1 MVHENRCTLI
11 NPRRACAARVT
22 VVGFSVCPLVANSLQ
37 ERLFVFKPL
46 SHTLR
51 ATKVKTFVGFSLKPL
66 RCRDTALARCTATRA
81 VGHLLRGKRACAY
94 LTTPVRSSLR
104 RREQQYKAVY
114 ENLCTQVKVI
124 NTTPSY
130 KAKLDCLTTA
140 LCKNADFL
148 RNELFLAM
156 HDQRFIWHIS

>member
-1 MVHENRCTLI
+1 MLVTVI

-51 ATKVKTFVGFSLKPL
+51 ATKVKIFVGFSLKPL

-81 VGHLLRGKRACAY
+81 VGHFYSA
-94 LTTPVRSSLR
+94 
-104 RREQQYKAVY
+104 
-114 ENLCTQVKVI
+114 EN
-124 NTTPSY
+124 
-130 KAKLDCLTTA
+130 AHA
-140 LCKNADFL
+140 
-148 RNELFLAM
+148 
-156 HDQRFIWHIS
+156 HI